1 MIIIIIMMI
10 IVTTILTTVMAGWV
24 LYTEV
29 CPTLIQVTED
39 TGVESVTCIDTA
51 TGGNTRYRHVVTRVS
66 AHLALHGQQ
75 RVLALVAEP
84 GHVRL
89 EDDGGQVCNRGIAA
103 RNSRWGV

>member
-1 MIIIIIMMI
+1 MVMI
-10 IVTTILTTVMAGWV
+10 IVSTTLTTVMAGWV

-39 TGVESVTCIDTA
+39 TGVESVTCIDTEA
-51 TGGNTRYRHVVTRVS
+51 RGNTRYRHVVTRVS

-84 GHVRL
+84 GHVWF

-103 RNSRWGV
+103 RNSRWGF

>member
-1 MIIIIIMMI
+1 MM
-10 IVTTILTTVMAGWV
+10 TTILTTVMAGWV

-39 TGVESVTCIDTA
+39 TGVESVTCID
-51 TGGNTRYRHVVTRVS
+51 TRYRHVVTRVS

-103 RNSRWGV
+103 RNGRWGFY

>member
-1 MIIIIIMMI
+1 MIII
-10 IVTTILTTVMAGWV
+10 VSILTTVMAGWV

-39 TGVESVTCIDTA
+39 TGVESVTCIDMDTW
-51 TGGNTRYRHVVTRVS
+51 HVTLTRVS

-103 RNSRWGV
+103 RNSRWGF